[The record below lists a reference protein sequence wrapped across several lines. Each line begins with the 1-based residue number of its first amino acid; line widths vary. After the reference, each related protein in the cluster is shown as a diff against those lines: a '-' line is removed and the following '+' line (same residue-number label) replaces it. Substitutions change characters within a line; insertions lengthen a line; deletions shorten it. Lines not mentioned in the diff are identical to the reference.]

1 MDVNAVLGDA
11 ALVVCVGPGGVGKT
25 SVSASLGI
33 AAARAGRRV
42 CVLTVDPARRLAAA
56 LGVGLG
62 DHPSRVPITASGELW
77 AAMLDA
83 PASLAAMI
91 DRVAPDPE
99 FKRRMLA
106 DPMYRA
112 GAGALSRSHAYAAME
127 WLHDVFERDAFDLV
141 VLDTPPAAVGVEMFD
156 APGRLLALLDPKVFG
171 WLLEPRKP
179 GLAGRVLAGG
189 GALVRRGAEA
199 VMGEGPWS
207 SLVDFLALLDA
218 APEARGIL
226 VITSTPSG
234 ATVEIDGEVIG
245 PTPARVELPSGIHD
259 VVVRK
264 ADRVT
269 QTRRVEL
276 GPDGGDVT
284 ARFELPRD
292 PQLDARAGKI
302 AGWSLIGV
310 GVAAMATGIGLV
322 VLDENPVK
330 NDCSGVHVDRFG
342 NCEFRWNTMGA
353 GVGLLVPGVLA
364 AAAGTT
370 LVVLDARR
378 RRDPDRA
385 RARVGVGVARVD
397 LTLRF

>member
-1 MDVNAVLGDA
+1 VTKFAASPRRRAVSNAAMDARGLCSLLLLA
-11 ALVVCVGPGGVGKT
+11 ACG
-25 SVSASLGI
+25 A
-33 AAARAGRRV
+33 
-42 CVLTVDPARRLAAA
+42 PARLPAA
-56 LGVGLG
+56 
-62 DHPSRVPITASGELW
+62 PITEVA
-77 AAMLDA
+77 A
-83 PASLAAMI
+83 PAEI
-91 DRVAPDPE
+91 APDE
-99 FKRRMLA
+99 
-106 DPMYRA
+106 DD
-112 GAGALSRSHAYAAME
+112 E
-127 WLHDVFERDAFDLV
+127 E
-141 VLDTPPAAVGVEMFD
+141 
-156 APGRLLALLDPKVFG
+156 
-171 WLLEPRKP
+171 
-179 GLAGRVLAGG
+179 
-189 GALVRRGAEA
+189 
-199 VMGEGPWS
+199 
-207 SLVDFLALLDA
+207 
-218 APEARGIL
+218 
-226 VITSTPSG
+226 
-234 ATVEIDGEVIG
+234 
-245 PTPARVELPSGIHD
+245 
-259 VVVRK
+259 
-264 ADRVT
+264 
-269 QTRRVEL
+269 VEL